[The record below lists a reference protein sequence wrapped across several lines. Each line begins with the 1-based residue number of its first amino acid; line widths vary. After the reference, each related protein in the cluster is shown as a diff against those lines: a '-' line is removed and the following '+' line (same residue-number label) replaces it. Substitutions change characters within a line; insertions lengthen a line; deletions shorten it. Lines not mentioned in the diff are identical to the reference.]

1 MLLAV
6 MAVSPRGSRHFE
18 KNLLPR
24 TQVRGAVRESRE
36 GSVNPCGMNSLQYLL
51 VEMT

>member
-6 MAVSPRGSRHFE
+6 MAVSLGGSRHFE
-18 KNLLPR
+18 KRPAPANAGA
-24 TQVRGAVRESRE
+24 GAVRESRE